1 MGLQPLSNPLVSLR
15 CRASF
20 ARIVC
25 IGPAEFAVI
34 IAWATADPR
43 TDNLT
48 DLRTDIPTVLV
59 VEDEATQQ
67 TILTEYLSRQGLS
80 VSAVGTGALM
90 RESLNLGV
98 PRIVLLDV
106 GLPGEDG
113 FALARWLRERYPRLG
128 IIMVTG
134 ATDMVDRIVGLETG
148 ADDYVTK
155 PFDTRELLARIKSLL
170 RRTVVLPPEPS
181 AAATPAAVQDGHLL
195 RLDGCDFDRQRRV
208 LIGPDGVTQPLTAT
222 EFDLLE
228 LFCRHPNRPLTRE
241 WLLETTSQRDY
252 DGSDR
257 SIDLRVT
264 RLRRKIES
272 DPGHP
277 QSLRTVRGVGYML
290 VLQPPAAN

>member
-1 MGLQPLSNPLVSLR
+1 VSPLHTE
-15 CRASF
+15 
-20 ARIVC
+20 I
-25 IGPAEFAVI
+25 PA
-34 IAWATADPR
+34 
-43 TDNLT
+43 
-48 DLRTDIPTVLV
+48 VLV

-67 TILTEYLSRQGLS
+67 HILTEYLTRQGLS
-80 VSAVGTGALM
+80 VSAVSNGALM
-90 RESLNLGV
+90 RASLATSV

-170 RRTVVLPPEPS
+170 RRTELPLSQDRADAVHAVAKPEHVLS
-181 AAATPAAVQDGHLL
+181 LA
-195 RLDGCDFDRQRRV
+195 GCDFDRQRRLLV
-208 LIGPDGVTQPLTAT
+208 DAEGATQALTVT
-222 EFDLLE
+222 EFDLLD
-228 LFCRHPNRPLTRE
+228 LLCKHPNRPLTRE

-264 RLRRKIES
+264 RLRRKIEP
-272 DPGHP
+272 DPEHP

-290 VLQPPAAN
+290 VQPSPANR

>member
-1 MGLQPLSNPLVSLR
+1 MGWHALSNSAVSLR
-15 CRASF
+15 CRASRF
-20 ARIVC
+20 CIVC
-25 IGPAEFAVI
+25 IKHAGLTVI
-34 IAWATADPR
+34 IGAACVDHR
-43 TDNLT
+43 TD
-48 DLRTDIPTVLV
+48 DLPHLRPDIPTVLV

-67 TILTEYLSRQGLS
+67 YILTEYLARQGLS
-80 VSAVGTGALM
+80 VSAVGTGAMM
-90 RESLNLGV
+90 RDALNAAV

-170 RRTVVLPPEPS
+170 RRTEAPPSDAPS
-181 AAATPAAVQDGHLL
+181 APSPAAVLPEHMV
-195 RLDGCDFDRQRRV
+195 RLDGCTFDRQRRLLV
-208 LIGPDGVTQPLTAT
+208 GPDGATQPLTAT
-222 EFDLLE
+222 EFDLLD
-228 LFCRHPNRPLTRE
+228 LFCKHPNRPLTRE
-241 WLLETTSQRDY
+241 WLLETTSARDY
-252 DGSDR
+252 DSSDR

-264 RLRRKIES
+264 RLRRKIET
-272 DPGHP
+272 DPEHP

-290 VLQPPAAN
+290 VLQFPATP